1 MENLALDLV
10 QQYMNGWKQNNL
22 SLITSC
28 LTKNCIVIESHG
40 PTYHGI
46 EAIERWFKL
55 WMGAK
60 SSIIY
65 WSLHDFYFCENK
77 SAVFVEWDFACTSS
91 DTKYSFS
98 GCSLYKILNG
108 KIDFIQEYRMTH
120 YAYPWRGDTL
130 TSE

>member
-1 MENLALDLV
+1 MEVLALDLV

-22 SLITSC
+22 PLIISC

-46 EAIERWFKL
+46 EAIERWFQF
-55 WMGAK
+55 WVEAK
-60 SSIIY
+60 STII
-65 WSLHDFYFCENK
+65 
-77 SAVFVEWDFACTSS
+77 
-91 DTKYSFS
+91 
-98 GCSLYKILNG
+98 
-108 KIDFIQEYRMTH
+108 H